1 MEEDNNINIMKEDM
15 EFIVKITNMSK
26 KEKTLLQG
34 ILLGFDMAEKKEKD
48 MFSVKW

>member
-34 ILLGFDMAEKKEKD
+34 ILIRLDKEKKKEKD
-48 MFSVKW
+48 MFSVK